1 MSPRS
6 PSKPGIFSSSH
17 SPNIAPS
24 GIWSVWNGSAAN
36 ATGYQS
42 SGCVTADIP
51 TLLNKCRQRYD
62 ARPGFLCCLHDK
74 QVPADCNT
82 DAHMLAGVA
91 GHDCCNSAVLRR
103 AFAHDLRKLD
113 VIPGLAHQAFGI
125 QAVEKG
131 QLYAV
136 DLVEGKARHP
146 PAIHSWERPTAV
158 DVSASHVGFKIHRQV
173 PAPSCCCR

>member
-1 MSPRS
+1 MSSRS
-6 PSKPGIFSSSH
+6 ASKPGMFSANH
-17 SPNIAPS
+17 SPNMAPS
-24 GIWSVWNGSAAN
+24 GTWSVWNGSAAN

-62 ARPGFLCCLHDK
+62 ARPGFFCCLHDK
-74 QVPADCNT
+74 QAPADCNT
-82 DAHMLAGVA
+82 DPHMLAGVA
-91 GHDCCNSAVLRR
+91 GHDSGDSAMLRR

-113 VIPGLAHQAFGI
+113 VVSGLTHQAFGI

-136 DLVEGKARHP
+136 DLVEGKAGHP
-146 PAIHSWERPTAV
+146 PAIHAGERPPAV
-158 DVSASHVGFKIHRQV
+158 DVPASHVRLKIHRQV
-173 PAPSCCCR
+173 PVPSCCCR